1 MKDMNKKDT
10 LLLLNNLM
18 LKPSKKLGQN
28 FLIDEN
34 ICKKILNEANLSVS
48 DSVLEIGPGLGA
60 LLKEILKSAKRVY
73 AYEVDS
79 ILFNY
84 LKKEFSTN
92 ENLFLYN
99 EDFLGIEPPKVDK
112 IVSNIPYTITGP
124 LFEKVFYVNDPPEGI
139 LTIEKSIA
147 DRIFYPKKYKN
158 LSRISITF
166 NAFMEPISHYDIP
179 SSAFYPEPK
188 IKLSLIHVKSR
199 KNIDSFLLN
208 QETKRFFLRLIQGV
222 MPYKNKDIVN
232 ALTLHLKN
240 NLNLQAPKQKILE
253 LLEENSIMNGKF
265 ALFNIEYF
273 IRLSK
278 VIWEYI
284 KDLK

>member
-232 ALTLHLKN
+232 ALTLHLRN
-240 NLNLQAPKQKILE
+240 NLNLQTPKQKILE

>member
-60 LLKEILKSAKRVY
+60 LLKEILKSAKKVY

>member
-60 LLKEILKSAKRVY
+60 LLKEILKSAKKVY

-208 QETKRFFLRLIQGV
+208 QETKRFFLRLIQGI

>member
-10 LLLLNNLM
+10 LLLLNNLRF
-18 LKPSKKLGQN
+18 KPNKKLGQN
-28 FLIDEN
+28 FLIDKN
-34 ICKKILNEANLSVS
+34 ICKKILDEANLSVT

-60 LLKEILKSAKRVY
+60 LLKEILKSVKKVY

-84 LKKEFSTN
+84 LKKEFSPN

-99 EDFLGIEPPKVDK
+99 EDFLGITHPKVDK
-112 IVSNIPYTITGP
+112 VVSNIPYTITGP
-124 LFEKVFYVNDPPEGI
+124 IFEKVFYVNDPPEGI

-166 NAFMEPISHYDIP
+166 NAFMQPISNYDIP
-179 SSAFYPEPK
+179 SSAFYPEPR

-199 KNIDSFLLN
+199 KDINTFLLN
-208 QETKRFFLRLIQGV
+208 QETKQFFLKLVQGI

-240 NLNLQAPKQKILE
+240 NLNLQPPKQKILE
-253 LLEENSIMNGKF
+253 LLDENSIINGKF
-265 ALFNIEYF
+265 AVLNVEYF

-278 VIWEYI
+278 VLWEYI
-284 KDLK
+284 KDLN